1 MTDKT
6 FPDDGILWRR
16 WNEAA
21 VQEIRDRAAPVLLF
35 VANNDPLFYAR
46 PFLIAVFAA
55 IPKNETLRAL
65 LHDRCVPL
73 FLESGE
79 VPWELEA
86 VGAGERYHIAVL
98 SGLLDPLVTIDPVS
112 GDPDKVVREIV
123 TVLERLLASRR
134 ERDLGAA
141 P

>member
-21 VQEIRDRAAPVLLF
+21 VREIQDRAAPVLLF
-35 VANNDPLFYAR
+35 VAEADPLFYAR
-46 PFLIAVFAA
+46 PFLNAVFAA
-55 IPKNETLRAL
+55 MPKDETLRAL
-65 LHDRCVPL
+65 LHDRCIPL

-79 VPWELEA
+79 VPWELKA

-98 SGLLDPLVTIDPVS
+98 SPLLDPLVTFDPVS
-112 GDPDKVVREIV
+112 GDPAKVVRDIV
-123 TVLERLLASRR
+123 AVLERRLAAR
-134 ERDLGAA
+134 A
-141 P
+141 